1 MKQITLNL
9 DKKQQRPMVLL
20 QSGLTALLDT
30 GAFMPVW
37 TGGKEL
43 LEEEFG
49 GESQNRK
56 VSFSG
61 FGGKLWG
68 DLYSVTLSVGD
79 LIFNHMSIIVSNN
92 LGITPYQFIMS
103 ATMFDHLIYEVDM
116 KWHKLNIKIPDD
128 ESFVRNLRLVDK
140 NGKMYILCHSEQK

>member
-37 TGGKEL
+37 TGRKEL
-43 LEEEFG
+43 LEEFG

-56 VSFSG
+56 ISFSD

-68 DLYSVTLSVGD
+68 DL
-79 LIFNHMSIIVSNN
+79 IIS
-92 LGITPYQFIMS
+92 
-103 ATMFDHLIYEVDM
+103 
-116 KWHKLNIKIPDD
+116 W
-128 ESFVRNLRLVDK
+128 
-140 NGKMYILCHSEQK
+140 